1 VNPPSG
7 RVFGRSVT
15 RLEDPPLVT
24 GRGRFVGDI
33 SFPHQLH
40 MRVVRSQ
47 YAHAVLGAVDVAAAL
62 ASPGVVAVWTGADI
76 ADLPPIDFRDPA
88 GEALR
93 PYRQPLLARDRVRYV
108 GEPVAAVFATD
119 AYLAEDAADLV
130 TVEAEELPPVLD
142 AAAAPGSFAA
152 GLSTEA
158 TVLRAGYGDAD
169 AAFAVAHAVIAL
181 DLEIG
186 RHSGVPLETR
196 GALASYDS
204 SRDVLE
210 LYGAAKVP
218 HRNRDALARMFGR
231 SAAGVVLKE
240 GNTGGGFGIRGELY
254 PEDFLVCLAA
264 RRLERPVKWIED
276 RREHLMAAN
285 HSRQQRHQARVAV
298 DADGVVLALE
308 DEFYLDQGAYVRT
321 HGARVPEMTMAMLP
335 GPYRIPAYRVTGH
348 FRLTNKTPA
357 ATYRAPGRYE
367 GSFVRER
374 LMDAV
379 ADRLGL
385 DRILVRRRNLIT
397 AAEMPFTRALSALGT
412 DIVYDSGDYAL
423 LLDKALARIGW
434 DSLQTEL
441 KRRRAAGEL
450 VGAGVG
456 IFVDK
461 GGLGPLDGTRVSVDT
476 TGAVE
481 LVTGGSNVGQGFVTA
496 MAQICA
502 ETLGVDYRR
511 VRVVYGQTD
520 RIQYGIGAHASRASV
535 MTGGA
540 THAASL
546 KLREKALEMAGTLLQ
561 AKAEELDIVDGVI
574 VHRDRPGGPS
584 IALGDI
590 ARHLAPDSATLG
602 ERDPGLTAEGWF
614 RTSHM
619 TYPYGVQI
627 AVVRVD
633 RDTGGVT
640 VERYLC
646 AYDIG
651 RSINP
656 MLVEGQLVG
665 GVVQGLGGAL
675 CEEFR
680 YDARGEPLSITF
692 ADYLMPTAS
701 QIPPIEILIT
711 EDAPS
716 PLNPLGIKSAGEGGI
731 TPVGAV
737 IASAIDAAIG
747 IPGGVTQLPMTPAR
761 VKALLRAKATER
773 GGHDASFE
781 TAPCPEEPPQAASRR
796 GTSSR

>member
-1 VNPPSG
+1 VSAEPKTSTG
-7 RVFGRSVT
+7 GVIGCSVP
-15 RLEDPPLVT
+15 RLEDRPLVT

-40 MRVVRSQ
+40 MRVVRSP
-47 YAHAVLGAVDVAAAL
+47 YAHALLRAIDVSMAL
-62 ASPGVVAVWTGADI
+62 KTPGVACVWTAADI
-76 ADLPPIDFRDPA
+76 ADLPPIDFRDPTN
-88 GEALR
+88 EVLR
-93 PYRQPLLARDRVRYV
+93 PYRQPLLAKERLRYV
-108 GEPVAAVFATD
+108 GEPVAVVFATD
-119 AYLAEDAADLV
+119 PYLAEDAADLV
-130 TVEAEELPPVLD
+130 AIEAEELAPVLD
-142 AAAAPGSFAA
+142 AEAAPGDFASS
-152 GLSTEA
+152 LSTEA
-158 TVLRAGYGDAD
+158 LVMRESYGDVD
-169 AAFAVAHAVIAL
+169 AAFASAHAIVAL

-186 RHSGVPLETR
+186 RHSGVPLEAR
-196 GALASYDS
+196 GALAHYDA

-218 HRNRDALARMFGR
+218 HRNRDGLARMFGR
-231 SAAGVVLKE
+231 SAAAVVLKE

-264 RRLERPVKWIED
+264 MRLERPVKWIED
-276 RREHLMAAN
+276 RRENLMAAN
-285 HSRQQRHQARVAV
+285 HSRQQRHHARVAV
-298 DADGVVLALE
+298 DAAGRVLALD

-321 HGARVPEMTMAMLP
+321 HGARVLEMTISMLP
-335 GPYRIPAYRVTGH
+335 GPYRIPSYRACGH

-385 DRILVRRRNLIT
+385 DRVEVRRRNLIT
-397 AAEMPFTRALSALGT
+397 KADMPFARPLSALGT
-412 DIVYDSGDYAL
+412 DVVYDSGDYEL
-423 LLDKALARIGW
+423 LLDKALERIGW
-434 DSLQTEL
+434 ESLQAEL
-441 KRRRAAGEL
+441 TRHRDAGEL
-450 VGAGVG
+450 VGAGLG

-461 GGLGPLDGTRVSVDT
+461 GGLGPADGTRVSVDT
-476 TGAVE
+476 TGAIE
-481 LVTGGSNVGQGFVTA
+481 LVTGGSNVGQGFATA

-502 ETLGVDYRR
+502 DTLGADYRR

-520 RIQYGIGAHASRASV
+520 RIAYGIGAHASRASV

-540 THAASL
+540 THAATL
-546 KLREKALEMAGTLLQ
+546 KLRAKALDMAAELLQ
-561 AKAEELDIVDGVI
+561 AAPEQLDIADSAV

-584 IALGDI
+584 ISLGEI
-590 ARHLAPDSATLG
+590 ARHLAPDSPTLG
-602 ERDPGLTAEGWF
+602 DREPGLSAEGWF

-633 RDTGGVT
+633 GGTGQVA
-640 VERYLC
+640 VERYVV

-651 RSINP
+651 RAINP

-665 GVVQGLGGAL
+665 GVAQGLGGAL
-675 CEEFR
+675 YEEFR
-680 YDARGEPLSITF
+680 YDERGEPLSVTF
-692 ADYLMPTAS
+692 ADYLIPTVRE
-701 QIPPIEILIT
+701 IRPIEVLLT

-737 IASAIDAAIG
+737 IASAIDDAIS
-747 IPGGVTQLPMTPAR
+747 IPGGVTRLPATPQR
-761 VKALLRAKATER
+761 VKALLR
-773 GGHDASFE
+773 
-781 TAPCPEEPPQAASRR
+781 TARR
-796 GTSSR
+796 RCALA